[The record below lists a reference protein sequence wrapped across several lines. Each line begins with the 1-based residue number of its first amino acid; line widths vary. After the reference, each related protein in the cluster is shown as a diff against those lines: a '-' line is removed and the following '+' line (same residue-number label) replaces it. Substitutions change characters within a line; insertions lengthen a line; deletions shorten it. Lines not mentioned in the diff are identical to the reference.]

1 MQNQPQTVIRCSSCG
16 QPFNAQVRAV
26 IDASQDPQGKALLLN
41 GQLNMVRCP
50 HCDNPNS
57 IVSALLYHDPS
68 KELLVAYVPMELNL
82 NKDQQER
89 IVGDLM
95 KSLPKDNFKGYM
107 FNPKRSLTMQ
117 GLVEMVLEA
126 DGITQEMMAAQ
137 RERVRLVQQVVD
149 APDAQLPNLVK
160 EHDSKIDFQF
170 FQTLALMAQRMAES
184 GQMELAK
191 RIVMVQTRIADL
203 STFGQTMQRQQEAQA
218 EAVEEV
224 AAEIEKLGD
233 GATRQD
239 FMNLAIRYMNDDDR
253 LQALVGIARPA
264 FDQQFFDELTDT
276 ISKAPADEREDLET
290 LRDSL
295 GHLTTQVDRQA
306 QMQVQNAVNL
316 LQAMLNTPDID
327 AIIEDNL
334 PLIDDTFMAVL
345 SANIQEMERRGEANA
360 SARLKQI
367 YQRVVTIMQ
376 AHMQPELVF
385 VNELL
390 STGSDDQ
397 ARQMLN
403 EHAKSFGEPLLEVM
417 DAVGEVLNA
426 QGQELL
432 VKRLSSLRQDAVA
445 VLNQ

>member
-26 IDASQDPQGKALLLN
+26 IDASNDPQGKALLLN
-41 GQLNMVRCP
+41 GQLNAVKCP
-50 HCDNPNS
+50 HCNNPNS
-57 IVSALLYHDPS
+57 IVSALLYHDSS
-68 KELLVAYVPMELNL
+68 KELLIAYVPMELNL

-107 FNPKRSLTMQ
+107 FNPKRTLTMQ
-117 GLVEMVLEA
+117 GLIEMVLEA

-137 RERVRLVQQVVD
+137 RERVRLIQQMVD
-149 APDAQLPNLVK
+149 APDAQLPGLVK
-160 EHDSKIDFQF
+160 EHDSKIDLQF
-170 FQTLALMAQRMAES
+170 FQTFSLMAQRMADS

-203 STFGQTMQRQQEAQA
+203 STFGQTMQQQQQAQA
-218 EAVEEV
+218 QAVEEV

-233 GATRQD
+233 QATRQD
-239 FMNLAIRYMNDDDR
+239 FMGLAMKYMHDDDR

-264 FDQQFFDELTDT
+264 FDEQFFNELTEA
-276 ISKAPADEREDLET
+276 IGKAPADEREDLEI

-295 GHLTTQVDRQA
+295 NHLIAQVDRQS

-316 LQAMLNTPDID
+316 LQAMLGTPDLD

-345 SANIQEMERRGEANA
+345 SANIQEMDRRGETNA
-360 SARLKQI
+360 SMRLKQI

-390 STGSDDQ
+390 SVDSDDQ
-397 ARQMLN
+397 ARQLLN
-403 EHAKSFGEPLLEVM
+403 EHARSFGEPLLEVM

-426 QGQELL
+426 QGQETL
-432 VKRLSSLRQDAVA
+432 VKRLSELRRDAVTA
-445 VLNQ
+445 LSQ

>member
-16 QPFNAQVRAV
+16 QPFNAQVHAV
-26 IDASQDPQGKALLLN
+26 IDASKDPQSKALLLN
-41 GQLNMVRCP
+41 GQLNTVKCP
-50 HCDNPNS
+50 HCGTPNS

-117 GLVEMVLEA
+117 GLVELVLEA
-126 DGITQEMMAAQ
+126 DGVTPEMMAAQ
-137 RERVRLVQQVVD
+137 RERVRLVQQLVD
-149 APDAQLPNLVK
+149 APDAQLPSLVK
-160 EHDSKIDFQF
+160 THDAKIDLQF
-170 FQTLALMAQRMAES
+170 FQTLSLMAQRMADS
-184 GQMELAK
+184 GQMELAR
-191 RIVMVQTRIADL
+191 RIVTVQTRIADL
-203 STFGQTMQRQQEAQA
+203 STFGQTMQQQQQAQA
-218 EAVEEV
+218 AVVEEV
-224 AAEIEKLGD
+224 AGEIEALGD
-233 GATRQD
+233 DASRSD
-239 FMNLAIRYMNDDDR
+239 FMQLAIKYKDDDDR

-264 FDQQFFDELTDT
+264 FDYQFFEELTAA
-276 ISKAPADEREDLET
+276 IGKAPADEREDLEA
-290 LRDSL
+290 LREAL
-295 GHLTTQVDRQA
+295 VHLTTQVDRQA
-306 QMQVQNAVNL
+306 QAQVQNAVNL
-316 LQAMLNTPDID
+316 LQAMLSTPDLD

-334 PLIDDTFMAVL
+334 PMIDDTFMAVL

-367 YQRVVTIMQ
+367 YERVVMFMQ

-390 STGSDDQ
+390 STDSDDT
-397 ARQMLN
+397 ARQMLD

-426 QGQELL
+426 QGQETL
-432 VKRLSSLRQDAVA
+432 VKRLTTLRQDAVSA
-445 VLNQ
+445 LSK

>member
-26 IDASQDPQGKALLLN
+26 IDVSSDPQGKALLLN
-41 GQLNMVRCP
+41 GQLNTVTCP
-50 HCDNPNS
+50 HCNNPNS

-68 KELLVAYVPMELNL
+68 KEMLIAYVPMELNL

-137 RERVRLVQQVVD
+137 RERVRLIQQMVD
-149 APDAQLPNLVK
+149 APDAQLPGLVK
-160 EHDSKIDFQF
+160 EHDSKIDMQF
-170 FQTLALMAQRMAES
+170 FQTFSLMAQRMADS
-184 GQMELAK
+184 GQMGLAK

-203 STFGQTMQRQQEAQA
+203 STFGQTMQQQQQAQA
-218 EAVEEV
+218 QAVEEV

-233 GATRQD
+233 QATRQD
-239 FMNLAIRYMNDDDR
+239 FMGLAIRYMHDDDR
-253 LQALVGIARPA
+253 LQALVGIVRPA
-264 FDQQFFDELTDT
+264 FDDQFFNELTEA
-276 ISKAPADEREDLET
+276 IGKAPADEREDLEI

-295 GHLTTQVDRQA
+295 LHLVAQVDRQA

-316 LQAMLNTPDID
+316 LQAMLGAPDLD
-327 AIIEDNL
+327 SIIEDNL

-345 SANIQEMERRGEANA
+345 SANIQEMDRRGETNA
-360 SARLKQI
+360 SNRLKQI

-390 STGSDDQ
+390 SVDTDDQ
-397 ARQMLN
+397 ARRLLN
-403 EHAKSFGEPLLEVM
+403 EHARSFGEPLLEVM

-426 QGQELL
+426 QGQENL
-432 VKRLSSLRQDAVA
+432 VRRLSALRQEAVA
-445 VLNQ
+445 ALSK